1 MKFNEHLPQTHLP
14 PATLEALAAAVDA
27 NMAHY
32 VTVLSDLVRVPGVAW
47 AGFDPHALD
56 LSARRVHDLFLTRG
70 FDVSVVRAADP
81 TGADGAPG
89 VVARRPAAP
98 GLPTVLLYAHH
109 DVQPSGALD
118 AWDSEPFSAMEK
130 DGRLWGR
137 GAADDKAGIVMHLA
151 AIHALDSVLGPDH
164 GLGLTVFVEGEEEA
178 GSPSL
183 QDFMADYGQELV
195 ADAAIVADSG
205 SWKIGIP
212 GLTTSL
218 RGLVDGTIRVRVLD
232 HALHSGTYGGPVV
245 DALTVLARLMATF
258 HNADGSVAVEGL
270 VEGQS
275 KGMDLDAA
283 DLDAL
288 DLDEAVFRR
297 DAGVPEGLQLAGTG
311 SLTSRLWSKPAL
323 SFVGLDSQ
331 AIATAGNVLLPEATV
346 KFSLRLPPGNHP
358 DQAME
363 AVRRHALKNV
373 PFGAE
378 VTFTP
383 GSKSMP
389 FRADSNHP
397 VVRAALWSLGQAWGA
412 QAVSMGVG
420 GSIPFVAALAAAQ
433 PQCSIIITGAEDPDS
448 RAHGANE
455 SVHLGELRNAI
466 LAEALFLAALQGGVP
481 PGTRSLEG
489 RG

>member
-1 MKFNEHLPQTHLP
+1 MKFNEYLPQAHLP

-32 VTVLSDLVRVPGVAW
+32 VTVLTDLVSVPGIAW
-47 AGFDPHALD
+47 AGFDAHALD
-56 LSARRVHDLFLTRG
+56 LSALRVRDLFLARG
-70 FDVSVVRAADP
+70 FPEVSIIRAADP
-81 TGADGAPG
+81 TGVEGAPG
-89 VVARRPAAP
+89 VVAKRPAAP
-98 GLPTVLLYAHH
+98 EFPTVLLYAHH
-109 DVQPSGALD
+109 DVQPAGALD

-151 AIHALDSVLGPDH
+151 AIHAVDSVLGPDH

-183 QDFMADYGQELV
+183 QGFMKDYGQELL
-195 ADAAIVADSG
+195 ADAAVVADSG

-232 HALHSGTYGGPVV
+232 HALHSGTYGGPVL

-270 VEGQS
+270 VEGLAE
-275 KGMDLDAA
+275 GLDMD
-283 DLDAL
+283 
-288 DLDEAVFRR
+288 EETFRR
-297 DAGVPEGLQLAGTG
+297 DAGVPESVELAGTG
-311 SLTSRLWSKPAL
+311 SLASRLWSKPAL

-331 AIATAGNVLLPEATV
+331 RIATAGNVLLPEATV

-358 DQAME
+358 NQAME
-363 AVRRHALKNV
+363 AVRRHALKHV

-383 GSKSMP
+383 GSKSVP
-389 FRADSNHP
+389 FMADSNHP
-397 VVRAALWSLGQAWGA
+397 VVQAALWSLAQAWGA
-412 QAVSMGVG
+412 QPVSMGVG

-433 PQCSIIITGAEDPDS
+433 PQCPIIITGAEDPDS

-466 LAEALFLAALQGGVP
+466 LAEALFLAALQGGAP
-481 PGTRSLEG
+481 PGTRSLGG

>member
-1 MKFNEHLPQTHLP
+1 
-14 PATLEALAAAVDA
+14 
-27 NMAHY
+27 MAHY
-32 VTVLSDLVRVPGVAW
+32 VTVLADLVSVPGVAW
-47 AGFDPHALD
+47 PGFDPHALD
-56 LSARRVHDLFLTRG
+56 LSADRVHELFLARG
-70 FDVSVVRAADP
+70 FTDVSVIRGTDQ

-89 VVARRPAAP
+89 VLARRPAVQ

-109 DVQPSGALD
+109 DVQPAGPLD
-118 AWDSEPFSAMEK
+118 AWNSEPFSAMEK

-151 AIHALDSVLGPDH
+151 AIHAVDSVLGPDH
-164 GLGLTVFVEGEEEA
+164 GLGLAVFVEGEEEA

-183 QDFMADYGQELV
+183 QAFMADYGQELL

-258 HNADGSVAVEGL
+258 HYADGSVAVEGL
-270 VEGQS
+270 VEGPAV
-275 KGMDLDAA
+275 GLDMD
-283 DLDAL
+283 
-288 DLDEAVFRR
+288 EETFRR
-297 DAGVPEGLQLAGTG
+297 DAGVPEGVQLAGTG
-311 SLTSRLWSKPAL
+311 SLTSRLWTKPAL

-331 AIATAGNVLLPEATV
+331 PIGTAGNVLLPEATV

-363 AVRRHALKNV
+363 SVRRHALKNV

-389 FRADSNHP
+389 FMADSNHP
-397 VVRAALWSLGQAWGA
+397 MVQAALWSLEQAWGA
-412 QAVSMGVG
+412 QPVSMGVG

-433 PQCSIIITGAEDPDS
+433 PQCPIIITGAEDPDS

-466 LAEALFLAALQGGVP
+466 LAEALFLAALQGGAP
-481 PGTRSLEG
+481 PRTSHKESLG
-489 RG
+489 

>member
-1 MKFNEHLPQTHLP
+1 MKFNEYLPQAHLP

-32 VTVLSDLVRVPGVAW
+32 VTVLADLVSVPGVAW

-56 LSARRVHDLFLTRG
+56 LSARQVQDLFRAGG
-70 FDVSVVRAADP
+70 FADLSIIRTADQ
-81 TGADGAPG
+81 TGAEGAPG
-89 VVARRPAAP
+89 VVAKRPAAE
-98 GLPTVLLYAHH
+98 GFPTVLLYAHH
-109 DVQPSGALD
+109 DVQPAGPLD
-118 AWDSEPFSAMEK
+118 AWGSEPFSAVEK

-137 GAADDKAGIVMHLA
+137 GVADDKAGIVMHLA
-151 AIHALDSVLGPDH
+151 AIHAVDSVLGPDH
-164 GLGLTVFVEGEEEA
+164 GLGLAVFVEGEEEA

-183 QDFMADYGQELV
+183 QGFMADYGQELL

-218 RGLVDGTIRVRVLD
+218 RGLVDGTICVRVLD
-232 HALHSGTYGGPVV
+232 HALHSGTYGGPVL
-245 DALTVLARLMATF
+245 DALAILARLMATF

-270 VEGQS
+270 VEGPVECLD
-275 KGMDLDAA
+275 MD
-283 DLDAL
+283 
-288 DLDEAVFRR
+288 EETFRR
-297 DAGVPEGLQLAGTG
+297 DAGVPEGVQLAGTG
-311 SLTSRLWSKPAL
+311 TITSRLWSKPAL

-331 AIATAGNVLLPEATV
+331 PIATAGNVLLPEATV

-363 AVRRHALKNV
+363 AVRRHALNNV
-373 PFGAE
+373 PFGAK

-397 VVRAALWSLGQAWGA
+397 MVQAALWSLEKAWGA
-412 QAVSMGVG
+412 QPVSMGVG

-466 LAEALFLAALQGGVP
+466 LAEALFLTALQGGVP
-481 PGTRSLEG
+481 TRTRSLEG

>member
-47 AGFDPHALD
+47 AGFDARALD

-89 VVARRPAAP
+89 VVAKRPAAP
-98 GLPTVLLYAHH
+98 GRPTVLLYAHH
-109 DVQPSGALD
+109 DVQPAGPLD
-118 AWDSEPFSAMEK
+118 AWDSEPFSAVEK

-137 GAADDKAGIVMHLA
+137 GVADDKAGIVMHLA
-151 AIHALDSVLGPDH
+151 AIHAVDSVLGSDH
-164 GLGLTVFVEGEEEA
+164 GLGLAVFVEGEEEA

-183 QDFMADYGQELV
+183 QGFMTDYGHELL

-205 SWKIGIP
+205 SWKVGIP

-218 RGLVDGTIRVRVLD
+218 RGLVDGTIHVRVLD

>member
-1 MKFNEHLPQTHLP
+1 VKFNEHLPQTHLP

-81 TGADGAPG
+81 TGADGAPA
-89 VVARRPAAP
+89 VLARRPAAQ
-98 GLPTVLLYAHH
+98 GFPTVLLYAHH
-109 DVQPSGALD
+109 DVQPAGPLD

-137 GAADDKAGIVMHLA
+137 GVADDKAGIVMHLA
-151 AIHALDSVLGPDH
+151 AIHAVDSVLGPDH
-164 GLGLTVFVEGEEEA
+164 GLGLAVFVEGEEEA

-183 QDFMADYGQELV
+183 QGFMKDYGHELL

-205 SWKIGIP
+205 SWKVGIP

-218 RGLVDGTIRVRVLD
+218 RGLVDGTIRVRVLE
-232 HALHSGTYGGPVV
+232 HALHSGTYGGPVL
-245 DALTVLARLMATF
+245 DALTILARLMATF
-258 HNADGSVAVEGL
+258 HDADGSVAVEGL
-270 VEGQS
+270 VEGAVE
-275 KGMDLDAA
+275 GM

-288 DLDEAVFRR
+288 DLDVPDLDEEAFRQ
-297 DAGVPEGLQLAGTG
+297 DAGVPESVELAGTG
-311 SLTSRLWSKPAL
+311 SLTSRLWTKPAL

-331 AIATAGNVLLPEATV
+331 PIATAGNVLLPEATV

-358 DQAME
+358 DQAMA

-397 VVRAALWSLGQAWGA
+397 MVQAALWSLGQAWGV
-412 QAVSMGVG
+412 QPMTMGVG

-433 PQCSIIITGAEDPDS
+433 PQCPIIITGAEDPDS

-466 LAEALFLAALQGGVP
+466 LAEALFLATLQRGVP
-481 PGTRSLEG
+481 PGTSQKEG